1 MASDLAREL
10 ELVED
15 SVSFGNSRFN
25 PLFYA
30 DDIVVAASSA
40 AKLQEKVDIIN
51 KVGGKFGMKI
61 SGSKSKR
68 MMYGNV
74 EVIVEDKEELGV
86 MEMEEVETFKYLG
99 NIYSFIYIMY
109 NKPYK

>member
-25 PLFYA
+25 SLFYA

-68 MMYGNV
+68 MVYGNV
-74 EVIVEDKEELGV
+74 EVWLGKIV
-86 MEMEEVETFKYLG
+86 KYIKCISLD
-99 NIYSFIYIMY
+99 NICYKILNFI
-109 NKPYK
+109 

>member
-74 EVIVEDKEELGV
+74 EVIVEDKEELVV